1 MKGIVIKS
9 YGDTFKIKVSDS
21 IYRCKIRGKHRL
33 KNNFSNPIVSGDF
46 VDIILSG
53 EKGYGI
59 IEKIYER
66 KNYFIKKSKKENK
79 GHLIG
84 SNIDQVIIIFSIKN
98 PYTKLVF
105 LDKCLSASK
114 YYKIKPIILFNKID
128 LLDSNEKERLEI
140 INNEYKKLGFFCI
153 SVSAKFNIGMDKLK
167 LKLKNKQSLIL
178 GNSGVGKSTII
189 NRISSFSNQK
199 TDSLSSK
206 TGRGKQTTTFSEMF
220 KIDNST
226 TIIDTPGFKD
236 FNFFQIEKNDIKYL
250 YPEFEKKF
258 NNCKFSNCTHTN
270 EPNCSI
276 KDSIGNDIWER
287 RYKNYLLIVS
297 EFD

>member
-9 YGDTFKIKVSDS
+9 YGDTCKIKVSDS

-66 KNYFIKKSKKENK
+66 KNYFIKKSIKENK

-114 YYKIKPIILFNKID
+114 YYNIKPIILFNKID
-128 LLDSNEKERLEI
+128 LLDSNEKKRLDI
-140 INNEYKKLGFFCI
+140 INNEYKKLGFYCI
-153 SVSAKFNIGMDKLK
+153 SISAKFNIGIDKLK
-167 LKLKNKQSLIL
+167 LKLKKKQTLIL

-206 TGRGKQTTTFSEMF
+206 TGRGKQTTTFSEIF
-220 KIDNST
+220 KIDNNT
-226 TIIDTPGFKD
+226 TIVDTPGFKD

-276 KDSIGNDIWER
+276 KDSIGNDIWEK
-287 RYKNYLLIVS
+287 RYKNYLLILS

>member
-9 YGDTFKIKVSDS
+9 YGDTCNIKVSDS

-33 KNNFSNPIVSGDF
+33 KNNYSNPVVSGDY
-46 VDIILSG
+46 VDIRLSG

-66 KNYFIKKSKKENK
+66 KNYFIKKSIKENK

-140 INNEYKKLGFFCI
+140 INNEYKKIGFFCI

-276 KDSIGNDIWER
+276 KDSIGNDIWEK
-287 RYKNYLLIVS
+287 RYKNYLLILS

>member
-9 YGDTFKIKVSDS
+9 YGDTCNIKVSDS

-33 KNNFSNPIVSGDF
+33 KNNYSNPVVSGDY
-46 VDIILSG
+46 VDIRLSG

-66 KNYFIKKSKKENK
+66 KNYFIKKSIKENK

-84 SNIDQVIIIFSIKN
+84 SNIDQVIIIFSIKT

-105 LDKCLSASK
+105 LDKCLSASE

-128 LLDSNEKERLEI
+128 LLDSNEKKRLDI
-140 INNEYKKLGFFCI
+140 INNEYKKLGFYCI
-153 SVSAKFNIGMDKLK
+153 SISAKFNIGMDKLK
-167 LKLKNKQSLIL
+167 LKLKKKQTLIL

-276 KDSIGNDIWER
+276 KDSIGNDIWEK
-287 RYKNYLLIVS
+287 RYKNYLLILS

>member
-9 YGDTFKIKVSDS
+9 YGDTCNIKVSDS

-33 KNNFSNPIVSGDF
+33 KNNYSNPVVSGDY
-46 VDIILSG
+46 VDIRLSG

-66 KNYFIKKSKKENK
+66 KNYFIKKSIKENK

-114 YYKIKPIILFNKID
+114 YYNIKPIILFNKID
-128 LLDSNEKERLEI
+128 LLDSNEKKRLDI
-140 INNEYKKLGFFCI
+140 INNEYKKLGFYCI
-153 SVSAKFNIGMDKLK
+153 SISAKFNIGMDKLK
-167 LKLKNKQSLIL
+167 LKLKKKQTLIL

-189 NRISSFSNQK
+189 NRIFCIK
-199 TDSLSSK
+199 IWRK
-206 TGRGKQTTTFSEMF
+206 SEQY
-220 KIDNST
+220 
-226 TIIDTPGFKD
+226 TITPVKSVV
-236 FNFFQIEKNDIKYL
+236 IKM
-250 YPEFEKKF
+250 
-258 NNCKFSNCTHTN
+258 NNVMT
-270 EPNCSI
+270 I
-276 KDSIGNDIWER
+276 
-287 RYKNYLLIVS
+287 
-297 EFD
+297 

>member
-9 YGDTFKIKVSDS
+9 YGDTCKIKVSDS

-66 KNYFIKKSKKENK
+66 KNYFIKKSIKENK

-84 SNIDQVIIIFSIKN
+84 SNIDQIIIIFSIKN

-114 YYKIKPIILFNKID
+114 YYNIKPIILFNKID
-128 LLDSNEKERLEI
+128 LLDSNEKKRLDI
-140 INNEYKKLGFFCI
+140 INNEYKKLGFYCI
-153 SVSAKFNIGMDKLK
+153 SISAKFNIGMDKLK
-167 LKLKNKQSLIL
+167 LKLKKKQTLIL
-178 GNSGVGKSTII
+178 GNSGVVKSTII

-206 TGRGKQTTTFSEMF
+206 TGRGKQTTTFSEIF
-220 KIDNST
+220 KIDNNT
-226 TIIDTPGFKD
+226 TIVDTPGFKD

-276 KDSIGNDIWER
+276 KDSIGNDIWEK
-287 RYKNYLLIVS
+287 RYKNYLLILS

>member
-9 YGDTFKIKVSDS
+9 YGDTCKIKVSDS

-66 KNYFIKKSKKENK
+66 KNYFIKKSIKENK

-189 NRISSFSNQK
+189 NRISSYSNQK

>member
-9 YGDTFKIKVSDS
+9 YGDTCKIKVSDS

-66 KNYFIKKSKKENK
+66 KNYFIKKSIKENK

-114 YYKIKPIILFNKID
+114 YYNIKPIILFNKID
-128 LLDSNEKERLEI
+128 LLDSNEKKRLDI
-140 INNEYKKLGFFCI
+140 INNEYKKLGFYCI
-153 SVSAKFNIGMDKLK
+153 SISAKFNIGMDKLK
-167 LKLKNKQSLIL
+167 LKLKKKQTLIL

-206 TGRGKQTTTFSEMF
+206 TGRGKQTTTFSEIF
-220 KIDNST
+220 KIDNNT
-226 TIIDTPGFKD
+226 TIVDTPGFKD

-287 RYKNYLLIVS
+287 RYKNYLLILS

>member
-9 YGDTFKIKVSDS
+9 YGDTCKIKVSDS

-53 EKGYGI
+53 EKGYRI

-66 KNYFIKKSKKENK
+66 KNYFIKKSIKENK

-206 TGRGKQTTTFSEMF
+206 TGRGKQTTTFSEIF
-220 KIDNST
+220 KIDNNP
-226 TIIDTPGFKD
+226 TIVDTPGFKD

>member
-9 YGDTFKIKVSDS
+9 YGDTCNIKVSDS

-66 KNYFIKKSKKENK
+66 KNYFIKKSIKENK
-79 GHLIG
+79 AHLIG

-189 NRISSFSNQK
+189 NRISSYSNQK

-258 NNCKFSNCTHTN
+258 NNCKFSNCNHTN

-287 RYKNYLLIVS
+287 RYKNYLLIKS

>member
-9 YGDTFKIKVSDS
+9 YGDTCNIKVSDS

-33 KNNFSNPIVSGDF
+33 KNNYSNPVVSGDY
-46 VDIILSG
+46 VDIRLSG

-66 KNYFIKKSKKENK
+66 KNYFIKKSIKENK

-140 INNEYKKLGFFCI
+140 INNEYKKLGFYCI
-153 SVSAKFNIGMDKLK
+153 SISAKFNIGIDKLK
-167 LKLKNKQSLIL
+167 LKLKKKQTLIL

-206 TGRGKQTTTFSEMF
+206 TGRGKQTTTFSEIF
-220 KIDNST
+220 KIDNNT
-226 TIIDTPGFKD
+226 TIVDTPGFKD

-276 KDSIGNDIWER
+276 KDSIGNDIWEK
-287 RYKNYLLIVS
+287 RYKNYLLILS

>member
-9 YGDTFKIKVSDS
+9 YGDTCKIKVSDS

-66 KNYFIKKSKKENK
+66 KNYFIKKSIKENK

>member
-9 YGDTFKIKVSDS
+9 YGDTCKIKVSDS

-66 KNYFIKKSKKENK
+66 KNYFIKKSIKENK

-220 KIDNST
+220 KIDNSS
-226 TIIDTPGFKD
+226 TIFDTPGFKD

>member
-9 YGDTFKIKVSDS
+9 YGDTCNIKVSDS

-33 KNNFSNPIVSGDF
+33 KNNYSNPVVSGDY
-46 VDIILSG
+46 VDIRLSG

-66 KNYFIKKSKKENK
+66 KNYFIKKSIKENK

-105 LDKCLSASK
+105 LDKCLSASE

-128 LLDSNEKERLEI
+128 LLDSNEKERLDI
-140 INNEYKKLGFFCI
+140 INNEYKKLGFCCI
-153 SVSAKFNIGMDKLK
+153 SVSAKFNIGIDKLK
-167 LKLKNKQSLIL
+167 LKLKKKQSLIL

-206 TGRGKQTTTFSEMF
+206 TRRGKQTTTFSEMF

-276 KDSIGNDIWER
+276 KDSIGNDIWEK
-287 RYKNYLLIVS
+287 RYKNYLLILS

>member
-66 KNYFIKKSKKENK
+66 KNYFIKKSIKENK

>member
-9 YGDTFKIKVSDS
+9 YGDTCKIKVSDS

-66 KNYFIKKSKKENK
+66 KNYFIKKSIKENK

-128 LLDSNEKERLEI
+128 LLDTNEKERLDI
-140 INNEYKKLGFFCI
+140 INNEYKKLGFCCI

-167 LKLKNKQSLIL
+167 LKLKKKQTLIL

-206 TGRGKQTTTFSEMF
+206 TGRGKQTTTFSEIF
-220 KIDNST
+220 KIDNNT
-226 TIIDTPGFKD
+226 TIVDTPGFKD

>member
-9 YGDTFKIKVSDS
+9 YGDTCKIKVSDS

-66 KNYFIKKSKKENK
+66 KNYFIKKSIKENK

-226 TIIDTPGFKD
+226 TIIDTPGFKN

>member
-9 YGDTFKIKVSDS
+9 YGDTCNIKVSDS

-33 KNNFSNPIVSGDF
+33 KNNYSNPVVSGDY
-46 VDIILSG
+46 VDIRLSG

-66 KNYFIKKSKKENK
+66 KNYFIKKSIKENK

-114 YYKIKPIILFNKID
+114 YYNIKPIILFNKID
-128 LLDSNEKERLEI
+128 LLDSNEKKRLDI
-140 INNEYKKLGFFCI
+140 INNEYKKLGFYCI
-153 SVSAKFNIGMDKLK
+153 SISAKFNIGIDKLK
-167 LKLKNKQSLIL
+167 LKLKKKQTLIL

-206 TGRGKQTTTFSEMF
+206 TGRGKQTTTFSEIF
-220 KIDNST
+220 KIDNNT
-226 TIIDTPGFKD
+226 TIVDTPGFKD

-276 KDSIGNDIWER
+276 KDSIGNDIWEK
-287 RYKNYLLIVS
+287 RYKNYLLILS

>member
-9 YGDTFKIKVSDS
+9 YGDTCKIKVSDS

-66 KNYFIKKSKKENK
+66 KNYFIKKSIKENK

-114 YYKIKPIILFNKID
+114 YYNIKPIILFNKID
-128 LLDSNEKERLEI
+128 LLDSNEKKRLDI
-140 INNEYKKLGFFCI
+140 INNEYKKLGFYCI
-153 SVSAKFNIGMDKLK
+153 SISAKFNIGMDKLK
-167 LKLKNKQSLIL
+167 LKLKKKQTLIL

-199 TDSLSSK
+199 TDYLSSK
-206 TGRGKQTTTFSEMF
+206 TGRGKQTTTFSEIF
-220 KIDNST
+220 KIDNNT
-226 TIIDTPGFKD
+226 TIVDTPGFKD

-276 KDSIGNDIWER
+276 KDSIGNDIWEK
-287 RYKNYLLIVS
+287 RYKNYLLILS

>member
-9 YGDTFKIKVSDS
+9 YGDTCKIKVSDS

-66 KNYFIKKSKKENK
+66 KNYFIKKSTKENK

>member
-9 YGDTFKIKVSDS
+9 YGDTCKIKVSDS

-66 KNYFIKKSKKENK
+66 KNYFIKKSIKENK

-114 YYKIKPIILFNKID
+114 YYNIKPIILFNKID
-128 LLDSNEKERLEI
+128 LLDSNEKKRLDI
-140 INNEYKKLGFFCI
+140 INNEYKKLGFYCI
-153 SVSAKFNIGMDKLK
+153 SISAKFNIGMDKLK
-167 LKLKNKQSLIL
+167 LKLKKKQTLIL

-206 TGRGKQTTTFSEMF
+206 TGRGKQTTTFSEIF
-220 KIDNST
+220 KIDNNT
-226 TIIDTPGFKD
+226 TIVDTPGFKD

-276 KDSIGNDIWER
+276 KDSIGNDIWEK
-287 RYKNYLLIVS
+287 RYKNYLLILS

>member
-9 YGDTFKIKVSDS
+9 YGDTCNIKVSDS

-33 KNNFSNPIVSGDF
+33 KNNYSNPVVSGDY
-46 VDIILSG
+46 VDIRLSG

-66 KNYFIKKSKKENK
+66 KNYFIKKSIKENK

-84 SNIDQVIIIFSIKN
+84 SNIDQIIIIFSIKN

-276 KDSIGNDIWER
+276 KDSIGNDIWEK

>member
-189 NRISSFSNQK
+189 NRISSYSNQK

>member
-9 YGDTFKIKVSDS
+9 YGDTCKIKVSDS

-66 KNYFIKKSKKENK
+66 KNYFIKKSIKENK

-276 KDSIGNDIWER
+276 KDSIGNDIWEK
-287 RYKNYLLIVS
+287 RYKNYLLILS

>member
-9 YGDTFKIKVSDS
+9 YGDTCNIKVSDS

-33 KNNFSNPIVSGDF
+33 KNNYSNPVVSGDY
-46 VDIILSG
+46 VDIRLSG

-66 KNYFIKKSKKENK
+66 KNYFIKKSIKENK

-114 YYKIKPIILFNKID
+114 YYNIKPIILFNKID
-128 LLDSNEKERLEI
+128 LLDSNEKKRLDI
-140 INNEYKKLGFFCI
+140 INNEYKKLGFCCI
-153 SVSAKFNIGMDKLK
+153 SVSAKFNIGIDKLK
-167 LKLKNKQSLIL
+167 LKLKKKQSLIL

-206 TGRGKQTTTFSEMF
+206 TGRGKQTTTFSEIF
-220 KIDNST
+220 KIDNNT
-226 TIIDTPGFKD
+226 TIVDTPGFKD

>member
-9 YGDTFKIKVSDS
+9 YGDTCKIKVSDS

-33 KNNFSNPIVSGDF
+33 KNNYSNPVVSGDY
-46 VDIILSG
+46 VDIRLSG

-66 KNYFIKKSKKENK
+66 KNYFIKKSIKENK

-128 LLDSNEKERLEI
+128 LLDTNEKERLDI
-140 INNEYKKLGFFCI
+140 INNEYKKLGFCCI
-153 SVSAKFNIGMDKLK
+153 SVSAKFNIGMGKLK

>member
-9 YGDTFKIKVSDS
+9 YGDTCNIKVSDS

-33 KNNFSNPIVSGDF
+33 KNNYSNPVVSGDY
-46 VDIILSG
+46 VDIRLSG

-66 KNYFIKKSKKENK
+66 KNYFIKKSIKENK

-128 LLDSNEKERLEI
+128 LLDSNEKEILEI

-189 NRISSFSNQK
+189 NRISSYSNQK

-276 KDSIGNDIWER
+276 KDSIGNDIWEK
-287 RYKNYLLIVS
+287 RYKNYLLILS

>member
-9 YGDTFKIKVSDS
+9 YGDTCNIKVSDS

-33 KNNFSNPIVSGDF
+33 KNNYSNPVVSGDY
-46 VDIILSG
+46 VDIRLSG

-66 KNYFIKKSKKENK
+66 KNYFIKKSIKENK

-114 YYKIKPIILFNKID
+114 YYNIKPIILFNKID
-128 LLDSNEKERLEI
+128 LLDSNEKKRLDI
-140 INNEYKKLGFFCI
+140 INNEYKKLGFYCI
-153 SVSAKFNIGMDKLK
+153 SISAKFNIGMDKLK
-167 LKLKNKQSLIL
+167 LKLKKKQTLIL

-276 KDSIGNDIWER
+276 KDSIGNDIWEK
-287 RYKNYLLIVS
+287 RYKNYLLILS

>member
-9 YGDTFKIKVSDS
+9 YGDTCKIKVSDS

-66 KNYFIKKSKKENK
+66 KNYFIKKSIKENK

-287 RYKNYLLIVS
+287 RYRNYLLILS

>member
-9 YGDTFKIKVSDS
+9 YGDTCKIKVSDS

-33 KNNFSNPIVSGDF
+33 KNNYSNPVVSGDY
-46 VDIILSG
+46 VDIRLSG

-66 KNYFIKKSKKENK
+66 KNYFIKKSIKENK

-105 LDKCLSASK
+105 LDKCLSASE

-128 LLDSNEKERLEI
+128 LLDTNEKERLDI
-140 INNEYKKLGFFCI
+140 INNEYKKLGFCCI
-153 SVSAKFNIGMDKLK
+153 SVSAKFNIGMNKLK

-270 EPNCSI
+270 EPYCSI

-287 RYKNYLLIVS
+287 RYKNYLLILS

>member
-9 YGDTFKIKVSDS
+9 YGDTCKIKASDS

-140 INNEYKKLGFFCI
+140 INNEYNKLGFFSI

-189 NRISSFSNQK
+189 NRISSYSNQK